1 MKPLEALLENAP
13 KLYLPVSK
21 VIQTR
26 MHANSDTHAQ
36 HMRVWQKD
44 ATSFTF
50 IDALFKQIKGSVPG
64 LWIRIRMDP
73 HSFFLPDPDP
83 AG

>member
-13 KLYLPVSK
+13 KLYLPVSE

-36 HMRVWQKD
+36 RNQYY
-44 ATSFTF
+44 FY
-50 IDALFKQIKGSVPG
+50 
-64 LWIRIRMDP
+64 
-73 HSFFLPDPDP
+73 
-83 AG
+83 